1 MPPNVRD
8 VEHQEDTV
16 RTDGVP
22 MVEGVSCGDCAENC
36 SFGGG
41 WEATAPIAGISPE
54 VAMERRVGG
63 LGAGDG
69 CFGLESS
76 KQMNEKERLCTY
88 LNGAVL

>member
-1 MPPNVRD
+1 
-8 VEHQEDTV
+8 
-16 RTDGVP
+16 
-22 MVEGVSCGDCAENC
+22 MVEGVSCRDCAENC

-69 CFGLESS
+69 CFGLNKVRDRSPYMIHL
-76 KQMNEKERLCTY
+76 QQAPPITLHY
-88 LNGAVL
+88 IGPLNPEV

>member
-1 MPPNVRD
+1 
-8 VEHQEDTV
+8 
-16 RTDGVP
+16 
-22 MVEGVSCGDCAENC
+22 MVEGVSCRDCAENC

-76 KQMNEKERLCTY
+76 KQMSEKERLCY
-88 LNGAVL
+88 LDEVREQLFDPHM